1 MTRQRVMYPAK
12 LRLEPSMILSSA
24 WLRFASRLFSQPRDA
39 GASRGVAVNRGRFVP
54 ILARLA
60 LVCLAVAAGVRTAGA
75 QDEVGMFGNTPS
87 RNMVSDETGVAD
99 GWDPRTGANILWT
112 QPVGSQAYGGPVVA
126 NGKVYVGTNNEGV
139 RNPAYEND
147 KGVLM
152 AFDAT
157 TGDFVWQ
164 MVHDKLSAG
173 RVNDWPL
180 QGVCS
185 TAFVEG
191 DRIFYVSNQAHV
203 VCLDANGLANG
214 NDGPFTGE
222 TGTGPTDGDILWSYD
237 MIGEL
242 DVFPHNLATGSPVV
256 VGDVLYTV
264 TGNGVD
270 EGHVN
275 IPSPFSPNFI
285 ALDKNTG
292 ELLWE
297 NAVVGEEV
305 LHGSWTN
312 PAYGVVNGRA
322 QLVVAGGNGVVYA
335 LDVATGEIIWQ
346 FDCNPKDSEWILGG
360 RGTRNNI
367 LATPVI
373 YDNKVYI
380 GVGQDPEHG
389 EAPGHFYAIDATGTG
404 DVTDTH
410 KVWSRD
416 GEDFYRTLSTAAI
429 ADGVLYVSS
438 LSGFLHALNA
448 NTGEEFWTYD
458 AFAAVWGSAFV
469 VDGKVFLGDE
479 DGDIAVLRAGRQMD
493 LLAEISMGASVYSTP
508 VVRNGVMYIL
518 TRNRL
523 WAVKAGAQSDP
534 IGNE

>member
-1 MTRQRVMYPAK
+1 MTRQAVMF
-12 LRLEPSMILSSA
+12 LLVVGLVTTGT
-24 WLRFASRLFSQPRDA
+24 AS
-39 GASRGVAVNRGRFVP
+39 VAE
-54 ILARLA
+54 
-60 LVCLAVAAGVRTAGA
+60 A
-75 QDEVGMFGNTPS
+75 QGEAGMFGNTPS
-87 RNMVSDETGVAD
+87 RNMVSDATGVPD
-99 GWDPRTGANILWT
+99 SWDPKTGVNILWT
-112 QPVGSQAYGGPVVA
+112 QPVGSQAYGGPTVG

-139 RNPAYEND
+139 RNPAYDGD

-157 TGDFVWQ
+157 TGEFVWQ

-185 TAFVEG
+185 TAFVDG
-191 DRIFYVSNQAHV
+191 DRVWYVSNQAHV
-203 VCLDANGLANG
+203 ICLDANGLANG

-242 DVFPHNLATGSPVV
+242 DVFPHNLATGSPLII
-256 VGDVLYTV
+256 GDMLYTV
-264 TGNGVD
+264 TSNGVD

-275 IPSPFSPNFI
+275 IPSPFSPHMI

-292 ELLWE
+292 ELIWE
-297 NAVVGEEV
+297 NTDVGEGI

-312 PAYGVVNGRA
+312 PAYAEINGTG
-322 QLVVAGGNGVVYA
+322 QIVVAGANGIIYG
-335 LDVATGEIIWQ
+335 LDATTGETIWT
-346 FDCNPKDSEWILGG
+346 FDCNPKDAEWILGG

-373 YDNKVYI
+373 YNDRVYV

-416 GEDFYRTLSTAAI
+416 GDDFYRTMSTAAI
-429 ADGVLYVSS
+429 ADGVLYISS
-438 LSGFLHALNA
+438 LSGFLHALDVD
-448 NTGEEFWTYD
+448 TGEEFWTYD
-458 AFAAVWGSAFV
+458 AFAAVWGSPFV
-469 VDGKVFLGDE
+469 VDGKVMLGDE
-479 DGDIAVLRAGRQMD
+479 DGDIAVLRAGKEME
-493 LLAEISMGASVYSTP
+493 LLGEINMGASVYSTP
-508 VVRNGVMYIL
+508 VVRDGVMYLL

-523 WAVKAGAQSDP
+523 WAVQTGAQSDP
-534 IGNE
+534 IGN

>member
-1 MTRQRVMYPAK
+1 MTRQAVMF
-12 LRLEPSMILSSA
+12 LLVVGLVTTGN
-24 WLRFASRLFSQPRDA
+24 AS
-39 GASRGVAVNRGRFVP
+39 VAE
-54 ILARLA
+54 
-60 LVCLAVAAGVRTAGA
+60 A
-75 QDEVGMFGNTPS
+75 QGEAGMFGNTPS
-87 RNMVSDETGVAD
+87 RNMVSDATGVPD
-99 GWDPRTGANILWT
+99 SWDPKTGANILWT
-112 QPVGSQAYGGPVVA
+112 QPVGSQAYGGPTVG

-139 RNPAYEND
+139 RDPAYDGD

-157 TGDFVWQ
+157 TGEFVWQ

-185 TAFVEG
+185 TAFVDG
-191 DRIFYVSNQAHV
+191 DRVWYVSNQAHV
-203 VCLDANGLANG
+203 ICLDANGLANG

-242 DVFPHNLATGSPVV
+242 DVFPHNLATGSPLII
-256 VGDVLYTV
+256 GDMLYTV
-264 TGNGVD
+264 TSNGVD

-275 IPSPFSPNFI
+275 IPSPFSPHMI
-285 ALDKNTG
+285 ALEKNTG
-292 ELLWE
+292 ELIWE
-297 NAVVGEEV
+297 NTDVGEGI

-312 PAYGVVNGRA
+312 PAYAEINGTG
-322 QLVVAGGNGVVYA
+322 QIVVAGANGVIYG
-335 LDVATGEIIWQ
+335 LDATTGETIWT
-346 FDCNPKDSEWILGG
+346 FDCNPKDAEWILGG

-373 YDNKVYI
+373 YNDRVYV

-416 GEDFYRTLSTAAI
+416 GDDFYRTMSTAAI
-429 ADGVLYVSS
+429 ADGVLYISS
-438 LSGFLHALNA
+438 LSGFLHALDA

-458 AFAAVWGSAFV
+458 AFAAVWGSPFV
-469 VDGKVFLGDE
+469 VDGKVMLGDE
-479 DGDIAVLRAGRQMD
+479 DGDIAVLRAGKEME
-493 LLAEISMGASVYSTP
+493 LLGEINMGASVYSTP
-508 VVRNGVMYIL
+508 VVRDGVMYLL

-523 WAVKAGAQSDP
+523 WAVQTGAQSDP
-534 IGNE
+534 IGN